1 MRHLIL
7 LFQKFRKISEI
18 FKDTFIILMPTKL
31 FVSKTIVFALFVAVL
46 IVFGTSSSVWAA
58 QLDARINPDSPSSS
72 IEIKYQR
79 TIFIE
84 YDQGGQL
91 ADELRGKFWSTSTSG
106 GITNPEVLHLM
117 TEINKKIR
125 SDGSLAR
132 LTDLNVDYSAQLNG
146 RALSASIDYKLV
158 LEATL
163 SDYIIRERQGQTPA
177 LIDMG
182 WRGISVDGLVTIDGV
197 EINMPISAIKD
208 NDPSVYNKIAGTE
221 AQELLSQS
229 LINAEGIKNQ
239 PLTNWHFLF
248 DPTGINVDA
257 GTFGLDESI
266 TGFVVSGYTMGESSF
281 REGRVVEKVA
291 EAQFILDKT
300 YLVRSIESADNANVH
315 IIGFANIDNLEGLE
329 IFGVTPTAP
338 EGFGSTSSGQFPVS
352 IIYGM
357 AGMAAVGGAGI
368 FIFSNRKLKQE
379 AKMGSHQTGID
390 PSRLRAYQTS
400 AGAGG
405 YQTVRG
411 EAQLVDDS
419 DYAKS
424 RSVYDEQ
431 KPAET
436 KSDSE
441 SKKGALP
448 KGWKS

>member
-1 MRHLIL
+1 MPR
-7 LFQKFRKISEI
+7 KF
-18 FKDTFIILMPTKL
+18 
-31 FVSKTIVFALFVAVL
+31 FVSKTIVFALFIGTL
-46 IVFGTSSSVWAA
+46 IIFSTSSSAWAA
-58 QLDARINPDSPSSS
+58 QLDARINPANPSSS

-84 YDQGGQL
+84 YNDGGQI
-91 ADELRGKFWSTSTSG
+91 ADELRGKFWATSTSG
-106 GITNPEVLHLM
+106 GITNPEVADLM
-117 TEINKKIR
+117 NKINKKIK
-125 SDGSLAR
+125 SDGSLAQ

-146 RALSASIDYKLV
+146 RALSASIDYKLI

-182 WRGISVDGLVTIDGV
+182 WRGITVEGPVIIDGV

-208 NDPSVYNKIAGTE
+208 NDPSVYSKIVGTE
-221 AQELLSQS
+221 AEELLSQN

-266 TGFVVSGYTMGESSF
+266 SGFVVSGYTMGESSF
-281 REGRVVEKVA
+281 REGIIGEKEY
-291 EAQFILDKT
+291 EAQFTVDKA
-300 YLVRSIESADNANVH
+300 YSVRSIESGDSANVDL
-315 IIGFANIDNLEGLE
+315 IGFANIDSLEGLE
-329 IFGVTPTAP
+329 IFGVTPNAP

-357 AGMAAVGGAGI
+357 AGMAAVGGTGI
-368 FIFSNRKLKQE
+368 FIFSNRKLKKE

-411 EAQLVDDS
+411 EAQLIDDS
-419 DYAKS
+419 DYQKS
-424 RSVYDEQ
+424 RSVYDEL

-448 KGWKS
+448 KGWKPE

>member
-1 MRHLIL
+1 
-7 LFQKFRKISEI
+7 
-18 FKDTFIILMPTKL
+18 MPRKL
-31 FVSKTIVFALFVAVL
+31 FVSKTIVFALFVAAL
-46 IVFGTSSSVWAA
+46 IIFGTSSSAWAA

-84 YDQGGQL
+84 YDEGGQL
-91 ADELRGKFWSTSTSG
+91 ANELRGKFWATSTSG
-106 GITNPEVLHLM
+106 GISDPEVADLM
-117 TEINKKIR
+117 NKINKKIR
-125 SDGSLAR
+125 SDGSLAQ
-132 LTDLNVDYSAQLNG
+132 LSDLNVDYSAQLNG
-146 RALSASIDYKLV
+146 RALSASIDYKLI

-163 SDYIIRERQGQTPA
+163 SDYIIRERQGQAPA

-182 WRGISVDGLVTIDGV
+182 WRGITVEGPVIIDGV
-197 EINMPISAIKD
+197 EINIPISVIKG
-208 NDPSVYNKIAGTE
+208 NDPSVYSKIAGTE
-221 AQELLSQS
+221 AEEVFSQN

-281 REGRVVEKVA
+281 REGRVVEKVV
-291 EAQFILDKT
+291 EAQFTLDKT
-300 YLVRSIESADNANVH
+300 YLVRSIESADSATVDL
-315 IIGFANIDNLEGLE
+315 IGFANIDNLEGLE
-329 IFGVTPTAP
+329 IFGVTPIAP

-357 AGMAAVGGAGI
+357 AGMAAVGGTGI
-368 FIFSNRKLKQE
+368 FIFSNRKLKRE
-379 AKMGSHQTGID
+379 AKMGSQQTGID

-405 YQTVRG
+405 YQTIRG
-411 EAQLVDDS
+411 EAQLADDS

-436 KSDSE
+436 KSDSK

-448 KGWKS
+448 KGF

>member
-1 MRHLIL
+1 MPR
-7 LFQKFRKISEI
+7 KF
-18 FKDTFIILMPTKL
+18 
-31 FVSKTIVFALFVAVL
+31 FVSKTIVFALFVGAL
-46 IVFGTSSSVWAA
+46 IIFGTSSSAWAA

-84 YDQGGQL
+84 YNEGGQI
-91 ADELRGKFWSTSTSG
+91 ADELRGKFWATSTSA
-106 GITNPEVLHLM
+106 GITNPEVADLM
-117 TEINKKIR
+117 NKINKKIK
-125 SDGSLAR
+125 SDGSLAQ

-146 RALSASIDYKLV
+146 RALSASIDYKLI

-163 SDYIIRERQGQTPA
+163 SDYIIRERQGQAPA

-182 WRGISVDGLVTIDGV
+182 WRGITVEGPVIINGV

-208 NDPSVYNKIAGTE
+208 NDPSVYSKIVGTE
-221 AQELLSQS
+221 AEELLSQN

-239 PLTNWHFLF
+239 PLTKWHFLF

-257 GTFGLDESI
+257 GTVGLDESI
-266 TGFVVSGYTMGESSF
+266 SGFVVSGYTMGESSF
-281 REGRVVEKVA
+281 RDGIIGEKEY
-291 EAQFILDKT
+291 EAQFTVDKA
-300 YLVRSIESADNANVH
+300 YSVRSIESGDSANVDL
-315 IIGFANIDNLEGLE
+315 IGFANIDSLEGLE
-329 IFGVTPTAP
+329 IFGVTPNAP

-357 AGMAAVGGAGI
+357 AGMAAVGGTGI
-368 FIFSNRKLKQE
+368 FIFSNRKLKKE

-411 EAQLVDDS
+411 EAQLIDDS
-419 DYAKS
+419 DYQKS
-424 RSVYDEQ
+424 RSVYDEL

-448 KGWKS
+448 KGWKPE